1 MPLEKN
7 GNLAKNRGAGKWDV
21 PLQRQRENIPMS
33 YQRLF
38 TN

>member
-1 MPLEKN
+1 MLLEKN
-7 GNLAKNRGAGKWDV
+7 GNLAKNRGVGQSGV
-21 PLQRQRENIPMS
+21 ILQRQRENIPMS